1 MPFAFSSMLTIK
13 RYTQR
18 SDYPECDND
27 HRCTTLNECL
37 PAQREK
43 PALPC
48 APLRCRSDKG
58 KRRCEEH
65 DLPFSRPRKGYAGLG
80 DYAAIGEGR
89 SVALIAPDGAID
101 WWCAPNL
108 DSPPLFDRIL
118 DASNGGY
125 FQVAPT
131 APWRMQRHY
140 RENSNVLETRYQT
153 DSGEVLITESLN
165 STGGTIAVE

>member
-1 MPFAFSSMLTIK
+1 MRLGHILYAFYGTNRRVRLTVPFAFSSMLTIK

-48 APLRCRSDKG
+48 APLCAAVQIKENVAVKNMTYHSPAR
-58 KRRCEEH
+58 E
-65 DLPFSRPRKGYAGLG
+65 KGYAGLG

-101 WWCAPNL
+101 W
-108 DSPPLFDRIL
+108 
-118 DASNGGY
+118 
-125 FQVAPT
+125 
-131 APWRMQRHY
+131 
-140 RENSNVLETRYQT
+140 
-153 DSGEVLITESLN
+153 
-165 STGGTIAVE
+165 